1 MIVAEAS
8 LLYKLRI
15 VVTSNSK
22 EGFENLNPLYFEYN
36 GDSVKNDLSMLL
48 ETKLTRPVVSR
59 KSELWTNCQTFV
71 ATRC

>member
-1 MIVAEAS
+1 MIVTEAS

-59 KSELWTNCQTFV
+59 KSELWTN
-71 ATRC
+71 